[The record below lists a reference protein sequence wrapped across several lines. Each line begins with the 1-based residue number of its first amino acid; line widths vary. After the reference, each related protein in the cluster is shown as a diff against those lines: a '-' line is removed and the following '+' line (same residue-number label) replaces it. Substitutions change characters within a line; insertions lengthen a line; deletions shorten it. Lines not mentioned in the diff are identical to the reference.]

1 MPLYK
6 KPKTNGDWTG
16 RRRAL
21 EKTTFGNERI
31 EREPPDNKIYSQT
44 EEKRLLGSGKKK
56 TTL

>member
-31 EREPPDNKIYSQT
+31 EI
-44 EEKRLLGSGKKK
+44 
-56 TTL
+56 